1 MILSTTKELRLHIP
15 SNAIDEISSLQG
27 ILDNSEKDFLRDKL
41 GDSLYNRLCEYY
53 QTISP
58 DDFFMAVSNGE
69 HNQQPW
75 MQLLLMAQRM
85 VTYDAMSRFAYTQA
99 LSINGAGINMASSD
113 DYGTASK
120 DLLDKSVQGYKREAM
135 VSLNQMLVMLEG
147 WARKMETP
155 APIAD
160 AGTTEPLPKEPEDEQ
175 HKAIEEI
182 SVLWQESQYYYLH
195 HDLLIATCADLQQYL
210 DIYESREKFIRLLPD
225 LHFIQDEYISE
236 AIGEDTVQRLLHTTD
251 PNDKPLLRKVRRLM
265 VAHLEERTTIL
276 TIDKARR
283 AAAHNE
289 AIALR
294 TSVLRLMEMR
304 KAVDAVNNTPT
315 DKPSTNTTD
324 STSKGY
330 ENNQPDSKIF
340 VSPLLYYTDY
350 TDYYVIKKQQTTLM
364 TLIVRDIRAIRC

>member
-58 DDFFMAVSNGE
+58 DDFYMAVSNGE
-69 HNQQPW
+69 HSKQPW

-99 LSINGAGINMASSD
+99 ISINGAGINMASSD

-160 AGTTEPLPKEPEDEQ
+160 ADTTEPSPTETEGEPSPTEPEDEQ

-225 LHFIQDEYISE
+225 LHFIQDEYISD
-236 AIGEDTVQRLLHTTD
+236 AIGEDTVQHLLHTTD

-294 TSVLRLMEMR
+294 TSALRLMEMR
-304 KAVDAVNNTPT
+304 KAVDAVNNTTT
-315 DKPSTNTTD
+315 DKPSTNTAD
-324 STSKGY
+324 STGKGY

-340 VSPLLYYTDY
+340 VSPLLY
-350 TDYYVIKKQQTTLM
+350 
-364 TLIVRDIRAIRC
+364 

>member
-69 HNQQPW
+69 HSQQPW

-160 AGTTEPLPKEPEDEQ
+160 ADTNEPLPTETAGEPSTADPEDEQ

-225 LHFIQDEYISE
+225 LRFIQDEYISE

-304 KAVDAVNNTPT
+304 KAVDAANNTPT

-324 STSKGY
+324 STGKGY

-340 VSPLLYYTDY
+340 VSPLLY
-350 TDYYVIKKQQTTLM
+350 
-364 TLIVRDIRAIRC
+364 

>member
-1 MILSTTKELRLHIP
+1 MIISTIKELRLHIP
-15 SNAIDEISSLQG
+15 SNAIDEINSLQG

-41 GDSLYNRLCEYY
+41 GDSLYHRLCEYY
-53 QTISP
+53 QTVSP
-58 DDFFMAVSNGE
+58 DDFYMAVSNGE
-69 HNQQPW
+69 HAQQPW

-99 LSINGAGINMASSD
+99 LSINGTGINVASSD

-120 DLLDKSVQGYKREAM
+120 DLLDKGVQGYKREAM

-147 WARKMETP
+147 WARKMATP
-155 APIAD
+155 AAIAEAD
-160 AGTTEPLPKEPEDEQ
+160 STDPPTTEPKDEQ

-182 SVLWQESQYYYLH
+182 SLLWQESQYYYAH
-195 HDLLIATCADLQQYL
+195 HDLLISTCADLQQYL
-210 DIYESREKFIRLLPD
+210 DIYENREKFIRLLPD

-236 AIGEDTVQRLLHTTD
+236 AIGEDTVQRLLHTD
-251 PNDKPLLRKVRRLM
+251 NPNDKPLLRKVRRLM
-265 VAHLEERTTIL
+265 VGHLEERTTIL

-283 AAAHNE
+283 VAAHNE

-294 TSVLRLMEMR
+294 SSVLRLMEMR
-304 KAVDAVNNTPT
+304 KAADAANTTP
-315 DKPSTNTTD
+315 DNPSTNTTD

-340 VSPLLYYTDY
+340 VSPLLY
-350 TDYYVIKKQQTTLM
+350 
-364 TLIVRDIRAIRC
+364 

>member
-1 MILSTTKELRLHIP
+1 MILSTIKELRLHIP
-15 SNAIDEISSLQG
+15 SNAIDEINSLQG

-41 GDSLYNRLCEYY
+41 GDSLYHRLCEYY
-53 QTISP
+53 QTVSP
-58 DDFFMAVSNGE
+58 DDFYMAVSNGE
-69 HNQQPW
+69 HTQQPW

-99 LSINGAGINMASSD
+99 LSINGTGINVASSD
-113 DYGTASK
+113 DYGTASQ
-120 DLLDKSVQGYKREAM
+120 DLLDKGVQGYKREAM

-147 WARKMETP
+147 WARKMATP
-155 APIAD
+155 AAIAEAD
-160 AGTTEPLPKEPEDEQ
+160 STDPPTTESKDEQ

-182 SVLWQESQYYYLH
+182 SLLWQESQYYYAH

-210 DIYESREKFIRLLPD
+210 DIYENREKFIRLLPD

-236 AIGEDTVQRLLHTTD
+236 AIGEDTVQRLLHTDD

-283 AAAHNE
+283 VAAHNE

-294 TSVLRLMEMR
+294 SSVLRLMEMR
-304 KAVDAVNNTPT
+304 KAADAANTTP
-315 DKPSTNTTD
+315 DNPSTNTTD

-340 VSPLLYYTDY
+340 VSPLLY
-350 TDYYVIKKQQTTLM
+350 
-364 TLIVRDIRAIRC
+364 

>member
-53 QTISP
+53 QTVSP
-58 DDFFMAVSNGE
+58 DDFYMAVCNGE
-69 HNQQPW
+69 NTQHPW

-85 VTYDAMSRFAYTQA
+85 VAYDAMSRFVYTQA
-99 LSINGAGINMASSD
+99 LSINGTGINVASSD

-120 DLLDKSVQGYKREAM
+120 DLLDKGVQGYKREAM

-147 WARKMETP
+147 WAKKMATP

-160 AGTTEPLPKEPEDEQ
+160 ADTIEQPTEPKDEE

-182 SVLWQESQYYYLH
+182 SLLWQESQYYYLH
-195 HDLLIATCADLQQYL
+195 HDLLIATCADLQHYL

-236 AIGEDTVQRLLHTTD
+236 AIGEDTVQRLLHTD
-251 PNDKPLLRKVRRLM
+251 APADKPLLRKVRRLM

-289 AIALR
+289 AISLR
-294 TSVLRLMEMR
+294 SSVLRLMEMR
-304 KAVDAVNNTPT
+304 KAAAAANNTP

-330 ENNQPDSKIF
+330 ENNQPNSKIF
-340 VSPLLYYTDY
+340 VSPLLY
-350 TDYYVIKKQQTTLM
+350 
-364 TLIVRDIRAIRC
+364 

>member
-15 SNAIDEISSLQG
+15 SNAIDDISSLQG

-53 QTISP
+53 QTVSP
-58 DDFFMAVSNGE
+58 DDFYMAVCNGE
-69 HNQQPW
+69 NTQHPW

-85 VTYDAMSRFAYTQA
+85 VTYDAMSRFVYTQA
-99 LSINGAGINMASSD
+99 LSINGTGINVASSD

-120 DLLDKSVQGYKREAM
+120 DLLDKGVQGYKREAM

-147 WARKMETP
+147 WAKKMATP

-160 AGTTEPLPKEPEDEQ
+160 ADTIEQPTEPKDEE

-182 SVLWQESQYYYLH
+182 SLLWQESQYYYLH
-195 HDLLIATCADLQQYL
+195 HDLLIATCADLQHYL

-236 AIGEDTVQRLLHTTD
+236 AIGEDTVQRLLHTDD
-251 PNDKPLLRKVRRLM
+251 PADKPLLRKVRRLM

-289 AIALR
+289 AISLR
-294 TSVLRLMEMR
+294 SSVLRLMEMR
-304 KAVDAVNNTPT
+304 KAAAAANNTP

-330 ENNQPDSKIF
+330 ENNQPNSKIF
-340 VSPLLYYTDY
+340 VSPLLY
-350 TDYYVIKKQQTTLM
+350 
-364 TLIVRDIRAIRC
+364 

>member
-41 GDSLYNRLCEYY
+41 GGSLYNRLCEYY
-53 QTISP
+53 QTVSP
-58 DDFFMAVSNGE
+58 DDFYMAVCNGE
-69 HNQQPW
+69 NTQHPW

-85 VTYDAMSRFAYTQA
+85 VTYDAMSRFVYTQA
-99 LSINGAGINMASSD
+99 LSINGTGINVASSD
-113 DYGTASK
+113 DYGAASK
-120 DLLDKSVQGYKREAM
+120 DLLDKGVQGYKREAM

-147 WARKMETP
+147 WAKKMATP

-160 AGTTEPLPKEPEDEQ
+160 ADTIEQPTEPKDEE
-175 HKAIEEI
+175 HKTIEEI
-182 SVLWQESQYYYLH
+182 SLLWQESQYYYLH
-195 HDLLIATCADLQQYL
+195 HDLLIATCADLQHYL

-236 AIGEDTVQRLLHTTD
+236 AIGEDTVQLLLHTDD
-251 PNDKPLLRKVRRLM
+251 PADKPLLRKVRRLM

-289 AIALR
+289 AISLR
-294 TSVLRLMEMR
+294 SSVLRLMEMR
-304 KAVDAVNNTPT
+304 KAAPAANKTP

-330 ENNQPDSKIF
+330 ENNQPNSKIF
-340 VSPLLYYTDY
+340 VSPLLY
-350 TDYYVIKKQQTTLM
+350 
-364 TLIVRDIRAIRC
+364 

>member
-53 QTISP
+53 QSVSP
-58 DDFFMAVSNGE
+58 DDFYMSVSNGE
-69 HNQQPW
+69 HTQQPW

-99 LSINGAGINMASSD
+99 LSINGTGINVASSD
-113 DYGTASK
+113 DYATASK
-120 DLLDKSVQGYKREAM
+120 DLLDKGVQGYKREAM
-135 VSLNQMLVMLEG
+135 VSLNQMLVMLES
-147 WARKMETP
+147 WAKACVKKQASDVQKTAESVPNTDNSVP
-155 APIAD
+155 KTD
-160 AGTTEPLPKEPEDEQ
+160 ESVTE
-175 HKAIEEI
+175 IEEI
-182 SVLWQESQYYYLH
+182 TNLWKESTYYYLH
-195 HDLLIATCADLQQYL
+195 HDLLIATCADLQHYL

-236 AIGEDTVQRLLHTTD
+236 AIGEPMVQHLLTTTD
-251 PNDKPLLRKVRRLM
+251 PADKPLLRKVRRRLL
-265 VAHLEERTTIL
+265 APLEERTTIL

-304 KAVDAVNNTPT
+304 KAVDAANATP

-340 VSPLLYYTDY
+340 VSPLLY
-350 TDYYVIKKQQTTLM
+350 
-364 TLIVRDIRAIRC
+364 

>member
-53 QTISP
+53 QTVSP
-58 DDFFMAVSNGE
+58 DDFYMAVCNGE
-69 HNQQPW
+69 NTQHPW

-85 VTYDAMSRFAYTQA
+85 VTYDAMSRFVYTQA
-99 LSINGAGINMASSD
+99 LSINGTGINVASSD

-120 DLLDKSVQGYKREAM
+120 DLLDKGVQGYKREAM

-147 WARKMETP
+147 WAKKMATP

-160 AGTTEPLPKEPEDEQ
+160 ADTIEQPTEPKDEE

-182 SVLWQESQYYYLH
+182 SLLWQESQYYYLH
-195 HDLLIATCADLQQYL
+195 HDLLIATCADLQHYL

-236 AIGEDTVQRLLHTTD
+236 AIGEDTVQRLLHTDD
-251 PNDKPLLRKVRRLM
+251 PADKPLLRKVRRLM
-265 VAHLEERTTIL
+265 VVHLEERTTIL

-289 AIALR
+289 AISLR
-294 TSVLRLMEMR
+294 SSVLRLMEMR
-304 KAVDAVNNTPT
+304 KAAAAANNTP

-340 VSPLLYYTDY
+340 VSPLLY
-350 TDYYVIKKQQTTLM
+350 
-364 TLIVRDIRAIRC
+364 

>member
-69 HNQQPW
+69 HSKQPW

-135 VSLNQMLVMLEG
+135 VSLNQMLSMLEG
-147 WARKMETP
+147 WARIINTP
-155 APIAD
+155 APINEPTE
-160 AGTTEPLPKEPEDEQ
+160 TTEPSDTEPNDEPNNEQTEEQ

-182 SVLWQESQYYYLH
+182 TTLWQESRYYYLH
-195 HDLLIATCADLQQYL
+195 HDLLIATCEDLHYFL
-210 DIYESREKFIRLLPD
+210 DIRHNRDKFIRLLPD

-236 AIGEDTVQRLLHTTD
+236 AIGEDTVQHLLHTTD
-251 PNDKPLLRKVRRLM
+251 PNDKTLLRKVRRLM

-289 AIALR
+289 AISLR
-294 TSVLRLMEMR
+294 ASVLRLMEMR
-304 KAVDAVNNTPT
+304 KAVDAANNTPT

-324 STSKGY
+324 STGKGY

-340 VSPLLYYTDY
+340 VSPLLY
-350 TDYYVIKKQQTTLM
+350 
-364 TLIVRDIRAIRC
+364 

>member
-69 HNQQPW
+69 HSKQPW

-160 AGTTEPLPKEPEDEQ
+160 AYTTEPLPTEPEGEPSPTEPEDEQ

-236 AIGEDTVQRLLHTTD
+236 AIGEDTVQHLLHTTD

-304 KAVDAVNNTPT
+304 KAVDDADNTPT

-324 STSKGY
+324 ETSKGY

-340 VSPLLYYTDY
+340 VSPLLY
-350 TDYYVIKKQQTTLM
+350 
-364 TLIVRDIRAIRC
+364 

>member
-15 SNAIDEISSLQG
+15 SNAIEEISSLQG

-69 HNQQPW
+69 HSQQPW

-155 APIAD
+155 VPIAD
-160 AGTTEPLPKEPEDEQ
+160 AGTTDPLPTEPEGKTSPTEPEDEQ

-236 AIGEDTVQRLLHTTD
+236 AIGEDTVQHLLHTTD

-304 KAVDAVNNTPT
+304 KAVDAANNTPT

-324 STSKGY
+324 STGKGY

-340 VSPLLYYTDY
+340 VSPLLY
-350 TDYYVIKKQQTTLM
+350 
-364 TLIVRDIRAIRC
+364 

>member
-27 ILDNSEKDFLRDKL
+27 ILDNSEKDCLRDKL

-53 QTISP
+53 QSVSP
-58 DDFFMAVSNGE
+58 DDFYMAVSNGE
-69 HNQQPW
+69 HTQQPW

-99 LSINGAGINMASSD
+99 LSINGTGINVASSD

-120 DLLDKSVQGYKREAM
+120 DLLDKGVQGYKREAM

-147 WARKMETP
+147 WAKKMATP

-160 AGTTEPLPKEPEDEQ
+160 ADTIEQPTEQKDEQ
-175 HKAIEEI
+175 HKTIEEI
-182 SVLWQESQYYYLH
+182 SLLWQESQYYYAH

-236 AIGEDTVQRLLHTTD
+236 AIGEDTVQHLLHTDD
-251 PNDKPLLRKVRRLM
+251 PADKPLLRKVRRLM

-304 KAVDAVNNTPT
+304 KAVDAANATP

-340 VSPLLYYTDY
+340 VSPMLY
-350 TDYYVIKKQQTTLM
+350 
-364 TLIVRDIRAIRC
+364 

>member
-27 ILDNSEKDFLRDKL
+27 TLDNSEKDFLRDKL
-41 GDSLYNRLCEYY
+41 GDSLYDQLCKYY
-53 QTISP
+53 QSISP
-58 DDFFMAVSNGE
+58 DEFYLSVTNGE
-69 HNQQPW
+69 HTHLPW
-75 MQLLLMAQRM
+75 QQLLLIAQRM
-85 VTYDAMSRFAYTQA
+85 VVYDAMSRFAYTQA
-99 LSINGAGINMASSD
+99 LSINGTGINVASSE
-113 DYGTASK
+113 DYGAASK
-120 DLLDKSVQGYKREAM
+120 DLLDKGVQGYKREAM

-147 WARKMETP
+147 WARKMATP
-155 APIAD
+155 AAIAD
-160 AGTTEPLPKEPEDEQ
+160 ADSTEPPTTEPKDEE

-182 SVLWQESQYYYLH
+182 SLLWQESQYYYLH
-195 HDLLIATCADLQQYL
+195 HDLLIATCADLQHYI

-236 AIGEDTVQRLLHTTD
+236 AIGEDTVQRLLHTDD
-251 PNDKPLLRKVRRLM
+251 PADKPLLRKVRRLM

-304 KAVDAVNNTPT
+304 KAVDAANATP

-340 VSPLLYYTDY
+340 VSPLLY
-350 TDYYVIKKQQTTLM
+350 
-364 TLIVRDIRAIRC
+364 

>member
-69 HNQQPW
+69 HSKQPW

-155 APIAD
+155 APIAEAD
-160 AGTTEPLPKEPEDEQ
+160 TTEPLPTEPEGEPSPTEPEDEQ

-236 AIGEDTVQRLLHTTD
+236 AIGEDTVQHLLHTTD

-315 DKPSTNTTD
+315 DKSSTDTTD

-340 VSPLLYYTDY
+340 VSPLLY
-350 TDYYVIKKQQTTLM
+350 
-364 TLIVRDIRAIRC
+364 

>member
-27 ILDNSEKDFLRDKL
+27 TLDNSEKDFLRDKL
-41 GDSLYNRLCEYY
+41 GDSLYDQLCKYY
-53 QTISP
+53 QSISP
-58 DDFFMAVSNGE
+58 DEFYLSVTNGE
-69 HNQQPW
+69 HTHLPW
-75 MQLLLMAQRM
+75 QQLLLMAQRM
-85 VTYDAMSRFAYTQA
+85 VVYDAMSRFAYTQA
-99 LSINGAGINMASSD
+99 LSINGTGINVASSE
-113 DYGTASK
+113 DYGAASK
-120 DLLDKSVQGYKREAM
+120 DLLDKGVQGYKREAM
-135 VSLNQMLVMLEG
+135 VSLNQMLMMLEG
-147 WARKMETP
+147 WARKMTTP

-160 AGTTEPLPKEPEDEQ
+160 SDSTEPPTTAPPDEQ

-182 SVLWQESQYYYLH
+182 SLLWQESQYYYLH
-195 HDLLIATCADLQQYL
+195 HDLLIATCADLQHYL

-236 AIGEDTVQRLLHTTD
+236 AIGEDTVQRLLHTND
-251 PNDKPLLRKVRRLM
+251 PADQPLLRKVRRLM

-289 AIALR
+289 AISLR
-294 TSVLRLMEMR
+294 SSVLRLMEMR
-304 KAVDAVNNTPT
+304 KAADAANNTP

-340 VSPLLYYTDY
+340 VSPLLY
-350 TDYYVIKKQQTTLM
+350 
-364 TLIVRDIRAIRC
+364 

>member
-53 QTISP
+53 QSVSP
-58 DDFFMAVSNGE
+58 DDFYMSVSNGE
-69 HNQQPW
+69 HTQQPW

-99 LSINGAGINMASSD
+99 LSINGTGINMASSD
-113 DYGTASK
+113 DYATASK
-120 DLLDKSVQGYKREAM
+120 DLLDKGVQGYKREAM

-147 WARKMETP
+147 WAKDCVKKQASDVQKTAESVPNTDNSVP
-155 APIAD
+155 KTD
-160 AGTTEPLPKEPEDEQ
+160 ESVTE
-175 HKAIEEI
+175 IEEI
-182 SVLWQESQYYYLH
+182 TNLWKESTYYYLH
-195 HDLLIATCADLQQYL
+195 HDLLIATCADLQHYL

-236 AIGEDTVQRLLHTTD
+236 AIGEPMVQHLLTTTD
-251 PNDKPLLRKVRRLM
+251 PADKPLLRKVRRLM

-294 TSVLRLMEMR
+294 SSVLRLMEMR
-304 KAVDAVNNTPT
+304 KAVDTANATP

-340 VSPLLYYTDY
+340 VSPLLY
-350 TDYYVIKKQQTTLM
+350 
-364 TLIVRDIRAIRC
+364 

>member
-41 GDSLYNRLCEYY
+41 GDSLYDQLCEYY
-53 QTISP
+53 QSISP
-58 DDFFMAVSNGE
+58 DDFYMAVCNGE
-69 HNQQPW
+69 NTQHPW

-85 VTYDAMSRFAYTQA
+85 VVYDAMSRFVYTQA
-99 LSINGAGINMASSD
+99 LSINGTGINVASSD
-113 DYGTASK
+113 DYGAASK
-120 DLLDKSVQGYKREAM
+120 DLLDKGVQGYKREAM
-135 VSLNQMLVMLEG
+135 VSLNQMLMMLEG
-147 WARKMETP
+147 WARKMTTP

-160 AGTTEPLPKEPEDEQ
+160 SDSTEPPTTEPKDEE

-182 SVLWQESQYYYLH
+182 SLLWQESQYYYLH
-195 HDLLIATCADLQQYL
+195 HDLLIATCADLQHYL

-236 AIGEDTVQRLLHTTD
+236 AIGEDTVQRLLHTDD
-251 PNDKPLLRKVRRLM
+251 PADKPLLRKVRRLM

-304 KAVDAVNNTPT
+304 KAVDAANNIP

-340 VSPLLYYTDY
+340 VSPLLY
-350 TDYYVIKKQQTTLM
+350 
-364 TLIVRDIRAIRC
+364 

>member
-1 MILSTTKELRLHIP
+1 MIISTIKELRLHIP
-15 SNAIDEISSLQG
+15 SNAIDEINSLQG

-53 QTISP
+53 QTVSP
-58 DDFFMAVSNGE
+58 DDFYMAVSNGE
-69 HNQQPW
+69 HTQQPW

-99 LSINGAGINMASSD
+99 LSINGTGINVASSD

-120 DLLDKSVQGYKREAM
+120 DLLDKGVQGYKREAM

-147 WARKMETP
+147 WARKMATP
-155 APIAD
+155 AAIAEAD
-160 AGTTEPLPKEPEDEQ
+160 STDQPTTEPKDEQ

-182 SVLWQESQYYYLH
+182 SLLWQESQYYYAH

-236 AIGEDTVQRLLHTTD
+236 AIGEDTVQRLLHTD
-251 PNDKPLLRKVRRLM
+251 NPNDKPLLRKVRRLM

-294 TSVLRLMEMR
+294 SSVLRLMEMR
-304 KAVDAVNNTPT
+304 KAADAANTTP
-315 DKPSTNTTD
+315 DNPSTNTTD

-330 ENNQPDSKIF
+330 ENNLPDSKIF
-340 VSPLLYYTDY
+340 VSPLLY
-350 TDYYVIKKQQTTLM
+350 
-364 TLIVRDIRAIRC
+364 

>member
-27 ILDNSEKDFLRDKL
+27 TLDNSEKDFLRDKL
-41 GDSLYNRLCEYY
+41 GDSLYDQLCEYY
-53 QTISP
+53 QSISP
-58 DDFFMAVSNGE
+58 DEFYLSVTNGE
-69 HNQQPW
+69 HTHLPW
-75 MQLLLMAQRM
+75 QQLLLMAQRM
-85 VTYDAMSRFAYTQA
+85 VVYDAMSRFAYTQA
-99 LSINGAGINMASSD
+99 LSINGTGINVASSE
-113 DYGTASK
+113 DYGAASK
-120 DLLDKSVQGYKREAM
+120 DLLDKGVQGYKREAM

-147 WARKMETP
+147 WARKMATP

-160 AGTTEPLPKEPEDEQ
+160 ADATEPPTTEPKDEQ

-182 SVLWQESQYYYLH
+182 SLLWQESQYYYLH
-195 HDLLIATCADLQQYL
+195 HDLLIATCADLQHYL

-236 AIGEDTVQRLLHTTD
+236 AIGEDTVQRLLHTD
-251 PNDKPLLRKVRRLM
+251 APADKPLLRKVRRLM

-294 TSVLRLMEMR
+294 SSVLRLMEMR
-304 KAVDAVNNTPT
+304 KAADAANTTP

-340 VSPLLYYTDY
+340 VSPLLY
-350 TDYYVIKKQQTTLM
+350 
-364 TLIVRDIRAIRC
+364 

>member
-58 DDFFMAVSNGE
+58 DDFYMAVSNGE
-69 HNQQPW
+69 HSKQPW

-160 AGTTEPLPKEPEDEQ
+160 ADTTEPLPTEPNAEPSPTEPEDEQ

-236 AIGEDTVQRLLHTTD
+236 AIGEDTVQRLLHTED

-289 AIALR
+289 AISLR
-294 TSVLRLMEMR
+294 ASVLRLMEMR
-304 KAVDAVNNTPT
+304 KAVDAANNTPT

-324 STSKGY
+324 STGKGY

-340 VSPLLYYTDY
+340 VSPLLY
-350 TDYYVIKKQQTTLM
+350 
-364 TLIVRDIRAIRC
+364 

>member
-27 ILDNSEKDFLRDKL
+27 ILDNSEQDFLRDKL

-53 QTISP
+53 QTVSP
-58 DDFFMAVSNGE
+58 DDFYMAVFNGE
-69 HNQQPW
+69 NTQHPW

-85 VTYDAMSRFAYTQA
+85 VTYDAMSRFVYTQA
-99 LSINGAGINMASSD
+99 LSINGTGINVASSD

-120 DLLDKSVQGYKREAM
+120 DLLDKGVQGYKREAM

-147 WARKMETP
+147 WAKKMATP

-160 AGTTEPLPKEPEDEQ
+160 ADSTEPPTTEPKDEE

-182 SVLWQESQYYYLH
+182 SLLWQESQYYYLH
-195 HDLLIATCADLQQYL
+195 HDLLIATCADLQHYL

-236 AIGEDTVQRLLHTTD
+236 AIGEDTVQRLLHTDD
-251 PNDKPLLRKVRRLM
+251 PADKPLLRKVRRLM

-294 TSVLRLMEMR
+294 TSVLWLMEMR
-304 KAVDAVNNTPT
+304 KAADVANATP

-340 VSPLLYYTDY
+340 VSPLLY
-350 TDYYVIKKQQTTLM
+350 
-364 TLIVRDIRAIRC
+364 

>member
-75 MQLLLMAQRM
+75 MHLLLMAQRM

-113 DYGTASK
+113 DYGKAAK
-120 DLLDKSVQGYKREAM
+120 EILDDGVQDYKREAM
-135 VSLNQMLVMLEG
+135 VSLNQMLAMLEG
-147 WARKMETP
+147 WARIINTP
-155 APIAD
+155 APIDEPAD
-160 AGTTEPLPKEPEDEQ
+160 TTEPSKTEPNDEPNDEQNEEQ

-182 SVLWQESQYYYLH
+182 TTLWQESRYYYLH
-195 HDLLIATCADLQQYL
+195 HDLLIATCEDLQYFL
-210 DIYESREKFIRLLPD
+210 DIRHNRDKFIRLLPD

-236 AIGEDTVQRLLHTTD
+236 AIGEDMVQHLLHTED

-304 KAVDAVNNTPT
+304 KAVDAANNTPT

-324 STSKGY
+324 STGKGY

-340 VSPLLYYTDY
+340 VSPLLY
-350 TDYYVIKKQQTTLM
+350 
-364 TLIVRDIRAIRC
+364 

>member
-53 QTISP
+53 QTVSP
-58 DDFFMAVSNGE
+58 DDFYMAVCNGE
-69 HNQQPW
+69 NTQHPW

-85 VTYDAMSRFAYTQA
+85 VTYDAMSRFVYTQA
-99 LSINGAGINMASSD
+99 LSINGTGINVASSD

-120 DLLDKSVQGYKREAM
+120 DLLDKGVQGYKREAM

-147 WARKMETP
+147 WARKMATP
-155 APIAD
+155 AAIAD
-160 AGTTEPLPKEPEDEQ
+160 ADSTEPPTTEPKDEE
-175 HKAIEEI
+175 HKIIEEI
-182 SVLWQESQYYYLH
+182 SLLWQESQYFYLH
-195 HDLLIATCADLQQYL
+195 HDLLIATCADLQHYL

-236 AIGEDTVQRLLHTTD
+236 AIGEDTVQRLLQTD
-251 PNDKPLLRKVRRLM
+251 DPADKPLLRKVRRLM

-294 TSVLRLMEMR
+294 SSVFRLMEMR
-304 KAVDAVNNTPT
+304 KAVDAANATP

-340 VSPLLYYTDY
+340 VSPLLY
-350 TDYYVIKKQQTTLM
+350 
-364 TLIVRDIRAIRC
+364 

>member
-53 QTISP
+53 QTVSP
-58 DDFFMAVSNGE
+58 DDFYMAVSNGE
-69 HNQQPW
+69 HTQKPW

-99 LSINGAGINMASSD
+99 LSINGTGINVASSD

-120 DLLDKSVQGYKREAM
+120 DLLDKGVQGYKREAM

-147 WARKMETP
+147 WAKDCVKKQASDVQKTAESVPNTGNGVPKTGESVQM
-155 APIAD
+155 
-160 AGTTEPLPKEPEDEQ
+160 TEIKE
-175 HKAIEEI
+175 ITN
-182 SVLWQESQYYYLH
+182 LWKESTYYYLH
-195 HDLLIATCADLQQYL
+195 HDFLIATCADLQHYL
-210 DIYESREKFIRLLPD
+210 DIYENREKFIRLLPD

-236 AIGEDTVQRLLHTTD
+236 AIGEDTVQRLLHTND
-251 PNDKPLLRKVRRLM
+251 PADQPLLRKVRRLM

-289 AIALR
+289 AISLR
-294 TSVLRLMEMR
+294 SSVLRLMEMR
-304 KAVDAVNNTPT
+304 KAADAANNTP

-340 VSPLLYYTDY
+340 VSPLLY
-350 TDYYVIKKQQTTLM
+350 
-364 TLIVRDIRAIRC
+364 

>member
-1 MILSTTKELRLHIP
+1 MIISTIKELRLHIP
-15 SNAIDEISSLQG
+15 SNAIDEINSLQG

-41 GDSLYNRLCEYY
+41 GDSLYHRLCEYY
-53 QTISP
+53 QTVSP
-58 DDFFMAVSNGE
+58 DDFYMAVCNGE
-69 HNQQPW
+69 NTQHPW

-85 VTYDAMSRFAYTQA
+85 VTYDAMSRFVYTQA
-99 LSINGAGINMASSD
+99 LSINGTGINVASSD

-120 DLLDKSVQGYKREAM
+120 DLLDKGVQGYKREAM

-147 WARKMETP
+147 WAKTMATP

-160 AGTTEPLPKEPEDEQ
+160 ADTLEQPTEPKDEE

-182 SVLWQESQYYYLH
+182 SLLWQESQYYYLH
-195 HDLLIATCADLQQYL
+195 HDLLIATCADLQHYL

-236 AIGEDTVQRLLHTTD
+236 AIGEDTVQRLLHTDD
-251 PNDKPLLRKVRRLM
+251 PADKPLLRKVRRLM

-289 AIALR
+289 AISLR
-294 TSVLRLMEMR
+294 SSVLRLMEMR
-304 KAVDAVNNTPT
+304 KAAPAANKTP

-330 ENNQPDSKIF
+330 ENNQPNSKIF
-340 VSPLLYYTDY
+340 VSPLLY
-350 TDYYVIKKQQTTLM
+350 
-364 TLIVRDIRAIRC
+364 

>member
-69 HNQQPW
+69 HSQQPW

-85 VTYDAMSRFAYTQA
+85 VTYDAMSRFAYPQA

-113 DYGTASK
+113 DYGKAAK
-120 DLLDKSVQGYKREAM
+120 DILDEGVQDYKREAM
-135 VSLNQMLVMLEG
+135 VSLNQMLAMLEG
-147 WARKMETP
+147 WAKDCVKKQASDVQKTAESVQKT
-155 APIAD
+155 AESVQNTD
-160 AGTTEPLPKEPEDEQ
+160 NSVPKTDESVQ
-175 HKAIEEI
+175 TGEI
-182 SVLWQESQYYYLH
+182 KEIVKLWQESRYYYLH
-195 HDLLIATCADLQQYL
+195 HDLLIATCEDLQYFL
-210 DIYESREKFIRLLPD
+210 DIRHNRDKFIRLLPD

-289 AIALR
+289 AISLR

-304 KAVDAVNNTPT
+304 KAVDAANNTPT

-324 STSKGY
+324 STGKGY

-340 VSPLLYYTDY
+340 VSPLLY
-350 TDYYVIKKQQTTLM
+350 
-364 TLIVRDIRAIRC
+364 

>member
-53 QTISP
+53 QTVSP
-58 DDFFMAVSNGE
+58 DDFYMAVSNGE
-69 HNQQPW
+69 HTQQPW

-85 VTYDAMSRFAYTQA
+85 VTYDAMSRFVYTQA
-99 LSINGAGINMASSD
+99 LSINGTGINVASSD

-120 DLLDKSVQGYKREAM
+120 DLLDKGVQGYKRDAM

-147 WARKMETP
+147 WAKDCVKKQASDVQKTAESVPNT
-155 APIAD
+155 D
-160 AGTTEPLPKEPEDEQ
+160 NSVPKTDESVQ
-175 HKAIEEI
+175 TGEIEEI
-182 SVLWQESQYYYLH
+182 VKLWQESQYYYAH

-236 AIGEDTVQRLLHTTD
+236 AIGEDTVQRLLHTD
-251 PNDKPLLRKVRRLM
+251 APADKPLLRKVRRLM

-304 KAVDAVNNTPT
+304 KAASAANDTP
-315 DKPSTNTTD
+315 DKPSANTTD

-330 ENNQPDSKIF
+330 ENNQPNSKIF
-340 VSPLLYYTDY
+340 VSPLLY
-350 TDYYVIKKQQTTLM
+350 
-364 TLIVRDIRAIRC
+364 

>member
-1 MILSTTKELRLHIP
+1 MIISTIKELRLHIP

-53 QTISP
+53 QTVSP
-58 DDFFMAVSNGE
+58 DDFYMAVSNGE
-69 HNQQPW
+69 HAQQPW

-99 LSINGAGINMASSD
+99 LSINGTGINVASSD

-120 DLLDKSVQGYKREAM
+120 DLLDKGVQGYKREAM

-147 WARKMETP
+147 WARKMATP
-155 APIAD
+155 AAIAEAD
-160 AGTTEPLPKEPEDEQ
+160 STDQPTTEPKDEQ

-182 SVLWQESQYYYLH
+182 SLLWQESQYYYAH

-210 DIYESREKFIRLLPD
+210 DIYENREKFIRLLPD

-236 AIGEDTVQRLLHTTD
+236 AIGEDTVQRLLHTD
-251 PNDKPLLRKVRRLM
+251 NPNDKPLLRKVRRLM

-294 TSVLRLMEMR
+294 SSVLRLMEMR
-304 KAVDAVNNTPT
+304 KAADAANTTP
-315 DKPSTNTTD
+315 DNPSTNTTD

-340 VSPLLYYTDY
+340 VSPLLY
-350 TDYYVIKKQQTTLM
+350 
-364 TLIVRDIRAIRC
+364 

>member
-53 QTISP
+53 QTVSP
-58 DDFFMAVSNGE
+58 DDFYMAVCNGE
-69 HNQQPW
+69 NTQHPW

-85 VTYDAMSRFAYTQA
+85 VTYDAMSRFVYTQA
-99 LSINGAGINMASSD
+99 LSINGTGINVASSD

-120 DLLDKSVQGYKREAM
+120 DLLDKGVQGYKREAM

-147 WARKMETP
+147 WAKKMATP
-155 APIAD
+155 APIAGAD
-160 AGTTEPLPKEPEDEQ
+160 STEPPTTEPKDEQ

-182 SVLWQESQYYYLH
+182 SLLWQESQYYYLH
-195 HDLLIATCADLQQYL
+195 HDLLIATCADLQHYL

-236 AIGEDTVQRLLHTTD
+236 AIGEDTVQRLLHTDD
-251 PNDKPLLRKVRRLM
+251 PADKPLLRKVRRLM

-289 AIALR
+289 AISLR
-294 TSVLRLMEMR
+294 SAVLRLMEMR
-304 KAVDAVNNTPT
+304 KAAPAANKTP

-340 VSPLLYYTDY
+340 VSPLLY
-350 TDYYVIKKQQTTLM
+350 
-364 TLIVRDIRAIRC
+364 

>member
-69 HNQQPW
+69 HSKQPW

-135 VSLNQMLVMLEG
+135 VSLNQLLVMLEG

-160 AGTTEPLPKEPEDEQ
+160 ADTTEPSPTEPEGDTSPTEPEDEQ

-195 HDLLIATCADLQQYL
+195 HDLLIATCADLQQHL

-236 AIGEDTVQRLLHTTD
+236 AIGEDTVQHLLHTTD

-289 AIALR
+289 AISLR
-294 TSVLRLMEMR
+294 ASVLRLMEMR
-304 KAVDAVNNTPT
+304 KAVDAANNTPT

-324 STSKGY
+324 STGKGY

-340 VSPLLYYTDY
+340 VSPLLY
-350 TDYYVIKKQQTTLM
+350 
-364 TLIVRDIRAIRC
+364 

>member
-53 QTISP
+53 LTISP

-69 HNQQPW
+69 HSKQPW

-147 WARKMETP
+147 WARIFNLP
-155 APIAD
+155 APIDDLTDEEFQKHAD
-160 AGTTEPLPKEPEDEQ
+160 
-175 HKAIEEI
+175 IEEMI
-182 SVLWQESQYYYLH
+182 TLWQESQYYYLH

-236 AIGEDTVQRLLHTTD
+236 AIGEDTVQHLLHTED

-304 KAVDAVNNTPT
+304 KAVDAANNTPT

-340 VSPLLYYTDY
+340 VSPLLY
-350 TDYYVIKKQQTTLM
+350 
-364 TLIVRDIRAIRC
+364 